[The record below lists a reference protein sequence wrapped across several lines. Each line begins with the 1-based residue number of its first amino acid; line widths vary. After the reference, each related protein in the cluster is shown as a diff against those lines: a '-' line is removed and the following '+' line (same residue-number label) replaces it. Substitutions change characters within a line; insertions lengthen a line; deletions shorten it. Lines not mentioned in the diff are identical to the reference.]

1 MTLPAAQLWF
11 GKTVHTRQRPFR
23 RSFSHRIAMLE
34 IDIDRLEEA
43 DGLAK
48 LFSVGRGNIIAF
60 KSQDYGPRTAGAPL
74 RNWAEQHFAEAG
86 IDLGGGAIRLLTFP
100 RVLGYGFAPISVW
113 YGFSSDGILLGVIY
127 EVHNTFGE
135 AHAYVS
141 ALSPAEGR
149 QSADKEFHVSPFFAV
164 DGKYQFA
171 IRRSQDVQSVSVVNF
186 DAEGPQHFANL
197 AVKPRAMGSA
207 GVLKWMV
214 AMPLSGL
221 GVVVAIHWQAL
232 RLLLKGARYR
242 DKPDQRERRTTL
254 ARPDNDRAEPTIKP
268 RKRA

>member
-23 RSFSHRIAMLE
+23 RSFTHRIAMLE
-34 IDIDRLEEA
+34 IDVDRLDEA
-43 DGLAK
+43 DKLAR

-60 KSQDYGPRTAGAPL
+60 RPEDYGSRSPAVGL
-74 RNWAEQHFAEAG
+74 RSWAEAQFAEAG
-86 IDLGGGAIRLLTFP
+86 IALGGGAIRLLTFP

-113 YGFSSDGILLGVIY
+113 YGFAPDGALHGVIY

-135 AHAYVS
+135 THAYVS
-141 ALSPAEGR
+141 ALSPSEGR

-164 DGKYQFA
+164 DGKYQFG
-171 IRRSQDVQSVSVVNF
+171 IRRSQDVLSVSVVNF
-186 DAEGPQHFANL
+186 DSEGAQHAASL
-197 AVKPRAMGSA
+197 SVQPRALTSGK
-207 GVLKWMV
+207 VLKWMV

-221 GVVVAIHWQAL
+221 GVVIAIHWQAL

-242 DKPDQRERRTTL
+242 DKPDQRETRVTL
-254 ARPDNDRAEPTIKP
+254 ARPEDEPAAETPKP

>member
-23 RSFSHRIAMLE
+23 RSFTHRIAMLE

-48 LFSVGRGNIIAF
+48 LFSVGRGNLIAF
-60 KSQDYGPRTAGAPL
+60 RSEDCGARSASASL
-74 RNWAEQHFAEAG
+74 RVWAEARFAEAG
-86 IDLGGGAIRLLTFP
+86 IGLGGGAIRLLTFP

-113 YGFSSDGILLGVIY
+113 YGFAPDGLLRGVIY

-164 DGKYQFA
+164 DGKYQFG
-171 IRRSQDVQSVSVVNF
+171 IRRSEDALTVSVVNF
-186 DAEGPQHFANL
+186 DAEGAQHAASL
-197 AVKPRAMGSA
+197 AVHPRPLTSA
-207 GVLKWMV
+207 QVLKWAVM
-214 AMPLSGL
+214 MPLSGL

-242 DKPDQRERRTTL
+242 DKPAQRERRTTL
-254 ARPDNDRAEPTIKP
+254 AQTDDGPSATTTKL